1 MASPVDVNAV
11 DKVLEEMLKAEAD
24 NARSPGS
31 SIEWT
36 LRVQMLQAWK
46 HDIAENHYAC
56 VLHQKSVTMAS
67 PVDVNAVD
75 KVLEEMLK
83 VEADNAQ
90 RPGSIKWASRIQMLL
105 GWKHDIAEKHHGIG
119 RFLDHILTDSESD
132 AELLDCYHAKEN
144 PVKLMYKV
152 IDRCLESEES
162 AMKFLWV
169 FFQMQTLLYLDLLKD
184 GPRGKFVRRDP
195 PVVELTEKVR
205 SALGDKVEHLK
216 NVTATPLYKNRIL
229 NVKCA
234 LDVLMTHNQLLPEEY
249 AEFGV
254 NKRSTTAMIRLLQ
267 KLCSDTAIPQ
277 ANREF
282 ISLVVASFNLHV
294 FDLPTMPLN
303 DVLVF
308 VK

>member
-1 MASPVDVNAV
+1 MAS
-11 DKVLEEMLKAEAD
+11 
-24 NARSPGS
+24 
-31 SIEWT
+31 T
-36 LRVQMLQAWK
+36 
-46 HDIAENHYAC
+46 
-56 VLHQKSVTMAS
+56 
-67 PVDVNAVD
+67 VD

-119 RFLDHILTDSESD
+119 RFLDLILTNSESD

-162 AMKFLWV
+162 AMKFLRV
-169 FFQMQTLLYLDLLKD
+169 LFQKQKFLYLDLLKN
-184 GPRGKFVRRDP
+184 GPSGKFVRRDP

-205 SALGDKVEHLK
+205 SALGDKVAHLK
-216 NVTATPLYKNRIL
+216 NMTTTPLYKNRIV
-229 NVKCA
+229 NVNCA
-234 LDVLMTHNQLLPEEY
+234 LDVLMRYNQLLPEEY
-249 AEFGV
+249 AEFGLKEH
-254 NKRSTTAMIRLLQ
+254 NNTAMTRLLQ
-267 KLCSDTAIPQ
+267 KLCSDTTIPQ
-277 ANREF
+277 ANRDF
-282 ISLVVASFNLHV
+282 ISLVVASFNMQA
-294 FDLPTMPLN
+294 FDLPIMPME